1 MAEMSYQAPSSAN
14 EAPLE
19 PGRHQLFLEKCGV
32 IFGFL
37 LGLAVAAGSLGEAL
51 SSMGAP
57 EGLVFGAIALTMAV
71 TTRFGLFAAAAL
83 SRKLNA

>member
-1 MAEMSYQAPSSAN
+1 MAEMSCQVPRSASGAPP
-14 EAPLE
+14 EA
-19 PGRHQLFLEKCGV
+19 GRQQLFLEKLGV

-51 SSMGAP
+51 SGMGAP
-57 EGLVFGAIALTMAV
+57 EGLVFGAIALTVAA
-71 TTRFGLFAAAAL
+71 TTRFGLFAAAVL